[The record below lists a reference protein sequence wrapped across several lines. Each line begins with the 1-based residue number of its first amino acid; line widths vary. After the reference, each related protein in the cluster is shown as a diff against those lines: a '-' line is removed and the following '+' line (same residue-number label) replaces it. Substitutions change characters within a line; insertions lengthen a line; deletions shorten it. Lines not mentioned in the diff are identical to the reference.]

1 MALYIAVC
9 DDSVADRKQLERLLS
24 RENDSR
30 QAKTGVIYIDSF
42 GSREALMHTPIKYD
56 LFFIDI
62 ANGPLNG
69 MDIATELRAS
79 GIGAQIIL
87 CNSLIDYTA
96 FHSPAANITYLT
108 KPITKEQLAQIL
120 DIAIERAKTK
130 TPLIEIRGEK
140 EKHFINHLDLIY
152 AVQKEHL
159 VELSMKNG
167 SFLSMLGTMAELE
180 VLVKP
185 YRCFIYCKNVL
196 VNLHH
201 VTGDQGNS
209 FLLTTGQAMPFS
221 IFKRKELL
229 SAFASFKHHASY

>member
-30 QAKTGVIYIDSF
+30 QVKTGVIYIDSF

-62 ANGPLNG
+62 TNAPLNG
-69 MDIATELRAS
+69 MDIAKELRAS
-79 GIGAQIIL
+79 GISAPIIL
-87 CNSLIDYTA
+87 CSSLIDYTA
-96 FHSPAANITYLT
+96 FCSSAENITCLT
-108 KPITKEQLAQIL
+108 KPITKGQLAHIL

-140 EKHFINHLDLIY
+140 EKHFINHLDLVY
-152 AVQKEHL
+152 AMQKEHL

-167 SFLSMLGTMAELE
+167 SILFMLGTMAELE
-180 VLVKP
+180 VLIKP

-201 VTGDQGNS
+201 VTGDKGNS

-229 SAFASFKHHASY
+229 CAFASFKLHSS